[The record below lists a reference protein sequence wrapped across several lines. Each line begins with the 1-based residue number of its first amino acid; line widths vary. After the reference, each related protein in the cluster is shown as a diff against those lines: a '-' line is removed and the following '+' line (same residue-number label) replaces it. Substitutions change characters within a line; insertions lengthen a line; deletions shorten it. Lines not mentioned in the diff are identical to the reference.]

1 MDSGDIIRLI
11 VLIILIGLSAFF
23 SSAETAIMTV
33 NKIRLRA
40 LAEEG
45 NKKAKR
51 LLAVTEEPS
60 KLLGAILIGN
70 YVVNLSASSLAT
82 LFTTKVLEQNFGS
95 GVAVYA
101 AGIATGVL
109 TQLVLVFGEL
119 TPKTLATVKAEKM
132 SLLYVTPICALMW
145 ILTPLIFITNVLAG
159 GVLKLLGVSKDDK
172 EKAITEQ
179 ELRTIVDVSHE
190 EGVLETDEKK
200 MINNVVDFGDAKAK
214 DIMVPRA
221 DMTML
226 DVNCSYAEL
235 LKCFRENRYTRFPVY
250 EDSKDNVIGVL
261 NVKDLLLMKPGRT
274 FSLRRYLR
282 KPHFVFE
289 NRRLGEM
296 LAQMREGGVSLSIVL
311 NEYGAP
317 VGMITLEDMLEEIV
331 GEIRDEYD
339 EEEKDSI
346 RQIGEQEYLIDG
358 AMKLDDINEQLG
370 LKLSSEDYDSLG
382 GLMIELL
389 DALPTGGERI
399 SHEGITYVVEKMNR
413 NRVEK
418 VRLTIEPQE
427 ETDTENT

>member
-60 KLLGAILIGN
+60 KFLGAILIGN
-70 YVVNLSASSLAT
+70 NVVNLSASSLAT

-109 TQLVLVFGEL
+109 TLLVLVFGEL

-389 DALPTGGERI
+389 DALPAGGERI

>member
-11 VLIILIGLSAFF
+11 VLIILIVLSGVF

-45 NKKAKR
+45 NKKAKK
-51 LLAVTEEPS
+51 LLDITEEPS

-70 YVVNLSASSLAT
+70 NVVNLSASSLAT
-82 LFTTKVLEQNFGS
+82 LFTTKVLLQNFGA
-95 GVAVYA
+95 GVAAYA

-109 TQLVLVFGEL
+109 TLLVLVFGEL
-119 TPKTLATVKAEKM
+119 TPKTLATVKAEKL
-132 SLLYVTPICALMW
+132 SLLYVTPICGLMW

-172 EKAITEQ
+172 EKAITER

-226 DVNCSYAEL
+226 DVNCSYQEL
-235 LKCFRENRYTRFPVY
+235 VKCFRENRYTRFPVY
-250 EDSKDNVIGVL
+250 EDSKDNVIGIL
-261 NVKDLLLMKPGRT
+261 NVKDLLLEKPGRT

-296 LAQMREGGVSLSIVL
+296 LAQMREGGVSITIVL

-317 VGMITLEDMLEEIV
+317 VGMITLEDLLEEIV

-346 RQIGEQEYLIDG
+346 RKIGDHEYLIDG

-370 LKLSSEDYDSLG
+370 LELTSEDYDSLG

-389 DALPTGGERI
+389 DALPAGGERI
-399 SHEGITYVVEKMNR
+399 RHDGITYVVEKMNR

-418 VRLTIEPQE
+418 VRLTIEKTE
-427 ETDTENT
+427 EEESENP

>member
-70 YVVNLSASSLAT
+70 NVVNLSASSLAT
-82 LFTTKVLEQNFGS
+82 LFTTKVLEQNFGA

-109 TQLVLVFGEL
+109 TLLVLVFGEL

-145 ILTPLIFITNVLAG
+145 ILTPFIFITNVLTG

-389 DALPTGGERI
+389 DALPAGGERI

>member
-70 YVVNLSASSLAT
+70 NVVNLSASSLAT

-109 TQLVLVFGEL
+109 TLLVLVFGEL

-132 SLLYVTPICALMW
+132 SLFYVTPICALMW

-389 DALPTGGERI
+389 DALPAGGERI

>member
-70 YVVNLSASSLAT
+70 NVVNLSASSLAT

-109 TQLVLVFGEL
+109 TLLVLVFGEL

-389 DALPTGGERI
+389 DALPAGGERI

>member
-70 YVVNLSASSLAT
+70 NVVNLSASSLAT

-109 TQLVLVFGEL
+109 TLLVLVFGEL

>member
-1 MDSGDIIRLI
+1 M
-11 VLIILIGLSAFF
+11 
-23 SSAETAIMTV
+23 
-33 NKIRLRA
+33 
-40 LAEEG
+40 
-45 NKKAKR
+45 
-51 LLAVTEEPS
+51 
-60 KLLGAILIGN
+60 
-70 YVVNLSASSLAT
+70 
-82 LFTTKVLEQNFGS
+82 
-95 GVAVYA
+95 
-101 AGIATGVL
+101 
-109 TQLVLVFGEL
+109 
-119 TPKTLATVKAEKM
+119 
-132 SLLYVTPICALMW
+132 
-145 ILTPLIFITNVLAG
+145 
-159 GVLKLLGVSKDDK
+159 
-172 EKAITEQ
+172 
-179 ELRTIVDVSHE
+179 DVSHE

-235 LKCFRENRYTRFPVY
+235 LECFRENRYTRFPVY

-296 LAQMREGGVSLSIVL
+296 LAQMRESGMSLSIVL

-370 LKLSSEDYDSLG
+370 LSLSSEDYDSLG

-389 DALPTGGERI
+389 DALPAGGECI
-399 SHEGITYVVEKMNR
+399 HHEGITYVVEKMNR
-413 NRVEK
+413 NRVDK
-418 VRLTIEPQE
+418 VRLTIEPKE

>member
-1 MDSGDIIRLI
+1 
-11 VLIILIGLSAFF
+11 
-23 SSAETAIMTV
+23 MT
-33 NKIRLRA
+33 
-40 LAEEG
+40 
-45 NKKAKR
+45 
-51 LLAVTEEPS
+51 
-60 KLLGAILIGN
+60 
-70 YVVNLSASSLAT
+70 
-82 LFTTKVLEQNFGS
+82 
-95 GVAVYA
+95 
-101 AGIATGVL
+101 
-109 TQLVLVFGEL
+109 
-119 TPKTLATVKAEKM
+119 
-132 SLLYVTPICALMW
+132 
-145 ILTPLIFITNVLAG
+145 G

-389 DALPTGGERI
+389 DALPAGGERI

>member
-1 MDSGDIIRLI
+1 MDSGDIVRLI
-11 VLIILIGLSAFF
+11 VLIALIVLSGFF

-33 NKIRLRA
+33 NRIRLRT

-51 LLAVTEEPS
+51 LLAITEEPS

-70 YVVNLSASSLAT
+70 NVVNLSASSLAT
-82 LFTTKVLEQNFGS
+82 LFTTKVLEQNFGA
-95 GVAVYA
+95 GIAVYA

-109 TQLVLVFGEL
+109 TLLVLVFGEL
-119 TPKTLATVKAEKM
+119 TPKTLATVKAEKLA
-132 SLLYVTPICALMW
+132 LLYVTPISGLIW
-145 ILTPLIFITNVLAG
+145 ILTPFIFITNVLAG

-172 EKAITEQ
+172 EKVITEE

-190 EGVLETDEKK
+190 EGVLEPEEKK

-226 DVNCSYAEL
+226 DVECSYADV
-235 LKCFRENRYTRFPVY
+235 LKCFRENQYTRFPVY
-250 EDSKDNVIGVL
+250 QDSKDNVIGIL

-282 KPHFVFE
+282 KPHFTFE

-296 LAQMREGGVSLSIVL
+296 LAQMREGGVSITIVL

-317 VGMITLEDMLEEIV
+317 VGMITLEDLLEEIV

-346 RQIGEQEYLIDG
+346 RKIGDNEYLIDG

-370 LKLSSEDYDSLG
+370 LELKSEDYDSLG

-389 DALPTGGERI
+389 DALPEGGECIERD
-399 SHEGITYVVEKMNR
+399 GITYVVEKMNR
-413 NRVEK
+413 NRVDK
-418 VRLTIEPQE
+418 VRVRV
-427 ETDTENT
+427 ETVDETNTENP